1 MVVVFVIT
9 TAICGIGWLLY
20 WLCTA
25 SLLLY
30 LLRHGYPLPTKKEWR
45 DCAYSVLVHL
55 IKAKN
60 WERK

>member
-1 MVVVFVIT
+1 MVVVLVIT

-20 WLCTA
+20 WLSTA

-45 DCAYSVLVHL
+45 DCALSVLSHL
-55 IKAKN
+55 LKTK
-60 WERK
+60 K